1 MLRFIDKILCTFK
14 SCFSRNAAFKWSVI
28 VTVGLMLRSDKL
40 GLTSVIRDLS
50 LRTDCYE
57 CMIHFFRSRSWKLGS
72 LRRRWSQTVEEDAP
86 LFRVDGM
93 AVLVGDGVKQ
103 TEEGRKMPAMKKLC
117 QESGNSAKPEFIH
130 GHMFGGLGILAGD
143 PMRKLF
149 CIPPCLRL
157 HDGIRAAADWERL
170 KGGAI
175 SSSTHIVQMVEDA
188 FHAAGTFGNSLL
200 LLDRYLLS
208 VPALETLSRLDKSQ
222 GGRRGMEVMTWV
234 KRSCTAYKE
243 PEPRGKKRGRPPK
256 KGDPVK
262 VMGLFTSSAGD
273 LQEARLPLYGKDTDI
288 RYYSIDLLWGQKLY
302 QKLRFV
308 LVGYNGIQSILAST
322 SLSLDPL
329 EIIKLYSHRFRIE
342 CTFRELKQQVGA
354 FCYHF
359 WSRYMPKLSYFH
371 KKGDPDILE
380 AVEAPREKQ
389 KVLEAAQAIELHMV
403 LSCVA
408 IGTVQMLALYIADK
422 PANDKA
428 KALRYLRTP
437 SADIVSEATIMW
449 YLRKYFFY
457 FMAGNPGS
465 VITQL
470 ISVCSLNIYSLH
482 FTMPFVCKY
491 LYQLI

>member
-1 MLRFIDKILCTFK
+1 MLKFIDKILCTFK
-14 SCFSRNAAFKWSVI
+14 SCFSRNAAFKWFVI

-57 CMIHFFRSRSWKLGS
+57 CMAHFFRSRSWRLGS
-72 LRRRWSQTVEEDAP
+72 LRRRWSQTVEGNAP
-86 LFRVDGM
+86 LFRVGGM
-93 AVLVGDGVKQ
+93 AVLGGDGVKQ
-103 TEEGRKMPAMKKLC
+103 AKEGRRMPAVKKLC
-117 QESGNSAKPEFIH
+117 QESENSAKPEFIH

-143 PMRKLF
+143 PARKLF
-149 CIPPCLRL
+149 CIPLCLRL
-157 HDGIRAAADWERL
+157 HDGMRAAAKWEKL
-170 KGGAI
+170 KGEAVL
-175 SSSTHIVQMVEDA
+175 SSTYTVQMVEDA
-188 FHAAGTFGNSLL
+188 FHAVQTFGDSLL

-208 VPALETLSRLDKSQ
+208 VPALETLSRLNKSQ
-222 GGRRGMEVMTWV
+222 DGRCRMEIVT
-234 KRSCTAYKE
+234 KAKKSCTAYKD

-256 KGDPVK
+256 KGGSVK
-262 VMGLFTSSAGD
+262 LMGLFTSCAGD
-273 LQEARLPLYGKDTDI
+273 FREARLPLYGKDTDI
-288 RYYSIDLLWGQKLY
+288 RYYSIDLLWGRKLY

-308 LVGYNGIQSILAST
+308 LVEHNGVQSILAST

-329 EIIKLYSHRFRIE
+329 EIVKLYSHRFRIE

-359 WSRYMPKLSYFH
+359 WSRHMPKLDRFH

-380 AVEAPREKQ
+380 AVEDPKEQQ

-408 IGTVQMLALYIADK
+408 MGTIQMLALYMADK

-449 YLRKYFFY
+449 YLRKYFFH
-457 FMAGNPGS
+457 FMAGNPGLA
-465 VITQL
+465 ITQL
-470 ISVCSLNIYSLH
+470 IKSEQEKPRNQENLQAS
-482 FTMPFVCKY
+482 
-491 LYQLI
+491 